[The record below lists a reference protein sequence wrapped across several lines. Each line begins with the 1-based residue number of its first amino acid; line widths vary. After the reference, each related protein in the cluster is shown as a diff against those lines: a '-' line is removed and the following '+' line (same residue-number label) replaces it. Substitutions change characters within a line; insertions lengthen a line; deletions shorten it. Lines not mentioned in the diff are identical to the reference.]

1 MPDVFFVRFFDTST
15 KKWEWEGCDTIEDA
29 IEQMHRCNNPALG
42 SEIRYRLGPPKPKI
56 TEARAKELIEEWLVC
71 DDGEWEQT
79 IIQRRIPG
87 LLDLARRLGVLEQP
101 S

>member
-42 SEIRYRLGPPKPKI
+42 SEIRYRLGPPKPKM
-56 TEARAKELIEEWLVC
+56 TEEEVTDLIVRMVDNYTDGQG
-71 DDGEWEQT
+71 DDNLD
-79 IIQRRIPG
+79 G
-87 LLDLARRLGVLEQP
+87 LLADFARRLGVLPEN
-101 S
+101 